1 MIFFKRLQTPLAHQQ
16 TRPYSPPHLGS
27 TGRRTRE
34 RMAMMA
40 VENLLAVLKGL
51 EPPNPVA

>member
-16 TRPYSPPHLGS
+16 TPLFTPHLGS
-27 TGRRTRE
+27 AGRRTRE